1 MQRNLRAGFTLIEL
15 MIVVA
20 IIAIIAAIAI
30 PRLMSARLSANEAA
44 AISTLRS
51 ITSGQ
56 AQLQSSAAI
65 DTDADGAGEYGY
77 FGELSG
83 VDPLRVSN
91 GLVPA
96 APAAGTIGTDELIPA
111 ILSTAFGNVS
121 ASGFGGGGAVQR
133 QGYTFQ
139 MWLPNVSVG
148 GAVPGVPEAPT
159 GGAAAFPDPNNGEL
173 LYCCYAWPADYNKTG
188 NRAFFTNQEGD
199 LLQCLN
205 RSLTPYDGAIKT
217 PGFSEAFAVAGDMG
231 SALRIGVAG
240 GADNTIWVPVN

>member
-1 MQRNLRAGFTLIEL
+1 MIRRTKQSGFTLIEL

-51 ITSGQ
+51 VTSAQ

-83 VDPLRVSN
+83 VDPLRRAT
-91 GLVPA
+91 GVPA
-96 APAAGTIGTDELIPA
+96 VPGAGTVGTDELVPA
-111 ILSTAFGNVS
+111 ILSSAFGNVA
-121 ASGFGGGGAVQR
+121 ASVVQR
-133 QGYTFQ
+133 QGYNFQ
-139 MWLPNVSVG
+139 MWLPNATAG
-148 GAVPGVPEAPT
+148 GLVPGIAEAAT
-159 GGAAAFPDPNNGEL
+159 GGSSATFPNPNNGEL
-173 LYCCYAWPADYNKTG
+173 LYCVYAWPADYNKTG
-188 NRAFFTNQEGD
+188 NRCFFTNQEGD

-205 RSLTPYDGAIKT
+205 RSLAPYDGAVKT
-217 PGFSEAFAVAGDMG
+217 PGFSEDFTVAGDMG
-231 SALRIGVAG
+231 SALRIGTAG

>member
-1 MQRNLRAGFTLIEL
+1 MIRRTNQSGFTLIEL

-51 ITSGQ
+51 ITSAQ

-83 VDPLRVSN
+83 QDPLRISN
-91 GLVPA
+91 AGVPA
-96 APAAGTIGTDELIPA
+96 AGAAGVDNLNPA
-111 ILSTAFGNVS
+111 ILSSAFGNV
-121 ASGFGGGGAVQR
+121 APFPAGQGAVQR
-133 QGYTFQ
+133 QGYIFK
-139 MWLPNVSVG
+139 MWLPNATAG
-148 GAVPGVPEAPT
+148 GLVPGIAEDAT
-159 GGAAAFPDPNNGEL
+159 GGKAAAPFPNSNNGEL
-173 LYCCYAWPADYNKTG
+173 LWACYAWPADYNKTG

-205 RSLTPYDGAIKT
+205 RSATPYDGLVLT
-217 PGFSEAFAVAGDMG
+217 PGYDEAYTVLTDMG
-231 SALRIGVAG
+231 SALRIGTAG
-240 GADNTIWVPVN
+240 GNNNTIWVPVN

>member
-1 MQRNLRAGFTLIEL
+1 MKSIQKGFTLIEL

-51 ITSGQ
+51 ITSAQ

-83 VDPLRVSN
+83 VDPLRRSN
-91 GLVPA
+91 AGVPA
-96 APAAGTIGTDELIPA
+96 AGVVGTDELVPA
-111 ILSTAFGNVS
+111 ILSSAFGNVA
-121 ASGFGGGGAVQR
+121 ASRVQR
-133 QGYTFQ
+133 QGYNFQ
-139 MWLPNVSVG
+139 MWLPNATAAGV
-148 GAVPGVPEAPT
+148 VPGIPEAAT
-159 GGAAAFPDPNNGEL
+159 GGSSATFPNPNNGEL

-199 LLQCLN
+199 LLQFLN
-205 RSLTPYDGAIKT
+205 RSLTPFDGAVLT
-217 PGFSEAFAVAGDMG
+217 PGFGEAFTVTTDMG

-240 GADNTIWVPVN
+240 GANNSIWVPVN

>member
-1 MQRNLRAGFTLIEL
+1 MIRRTKQSGFTLIEL

-51 ITSGQ
+51 ITSAQ

-83 VDPLRVSN
+83 IDPLRTS
-91 GLVPA
+91 
-96 APAAGTIGTDELIPA
+96 AAGVAGTDELVPA
-111 ILSTAFGNVS
+111 ILSSACGNV
-121 ASGFGGGGAVQR
+121 AAIVVQR
-133 QGYTFQ
+133 QGYNFQ
-139 MWLPNVSVG
+139 MWLPNATAAG
-148 GAVPGVPEAPT
+148 LVPGIAEAAT
-159 GGAAAFPDPNNGEL
+159 GGSSATFPNPNNGEL
-173 LYCCYAWPADYNKTG
+173 LYCVYAWPADYNKTG

-205 RSLTPYDGAIKT
+205 RSLTPYDGAVKT
-217 PGFSEAFAVAGDMG
+217 PGFSEAFTVAGDMG

>member
-1 MQRNLRAGFTLIEL
+1 MIRRTKQSGFTLIEL

-51 ITSGQ
+51 VTSAQ

-83 VDPLRVSN
+83 VDPLRVAT
-91 GLVPA
+91 GTPAVPG
-96 APAAGTIGTDELIPA
+96 AGTVGTDELVPA
-111 ILSTAFGNVS
+111 ILSSAFGNVAGS
-121 ASGFGGGGAVQR
+121 RVQR

-139 MWLPNVSVG
+139 MWLPNATAAG
-148 GAVPGVPEAPT
+148 LVPGIAEAAT
-159 GGAAAFPDPNNGEL
+159 GGSSATFPNPNNCEL
-173 LYCCYAWPADYNKTG
+173 LYCVYAWPADYNKTG

-205 RSLTPYDGAIKT
+205 RSLAPYDGIVKV
-217 PGFSEAFAVAGDMG
+217 PGFSEAFTVAGDMG
-231 SALRIGVAG
+231 SALRIGTAG

>member
-1 MQRNLRAGFTLIEL
+1 MRIKRNEGFTLIEL

-51 ITSGQ
+51 VTSAQ

-83 VDPLRVSN
+83 VDPLRRAT
-91 GLVPA
+91 GVPA
-96 APAAGTIGTDELIPA
+96 VPGAGTVGTDELVPA
-111 ILSTAFGNVS
+111 ILSSAFGNVA
-121 ASGFGGGGAVQR
+121 ASVVQR
-133 QGYTFQ
+133 QGYNFQ
-139 MWLPNVSVG
+139 MWLPNATAG
-148 GAVPGVPEAPT
+148 GLVPGIAEAAT
-159 GGAAAFPDPNNGEL
+159 GGSSATFPNPNNGEL
-173 LYCCYAWPADYNKTG
+173 LYCVYAWPADYNKTG

-205 RSLTPYDGAIKT
+205 RSLTPYDGAVLT
-217 PGFSEAFAVAGDMG
+217 PPFDEAFTVVGDMG
-231 SALRIGVAG
+231 SALRIGTAG
-240 GADNTIWVPVN
+240 GAQNTIWVPVN

>member
-1 MQRNLRAGFTLIEL
+1 MIRRTKQSGFTLIEL

-51 ITSGQ
+51 VTSAQ

-91 GLVPA
+91 GGVPA
-96 APAAGTIGTDELIPA
+96 AGVAGTDELTPS
-111 ILSTAFGNVS
+111 ILSIQFGNVVGS
-121 ASGFGGGGAVQR
+121 IVTR
-133 QGYTFQ
+133 QGYMFQ
-139 MWLPNVSVG
+139 MWLPNATAAG
-148 GAVPGVPEAPT
+148 LVPGT
-159 GGAAAFPDPNNGEL
+159 GGTPMPT
-173 LYCCYAWPADYNKTG
+173 PA
-188 NRAFFTNQEGD
+188 
-199 LLQCLN
+199 
-205 RSLTPYDGAIKT
+205 P
-217 PGFSEAFAVAGDMG
+217 
-231 SALRIGVAG
+231 
-240 GADNTIWVPVN
+240 

>member
-1 MQRNLRAGFTLIEL
+1 MIRRTKQSGFTLIEL

-51 ITSGQ
+51 VTSAQ

-91 GLVPA
+91 AGV
-96 APAAGTIGTDELIPA
+96 PAAGTVGTDELVPA
-111 ILSTAFGNVS
+111 ILSSAFGNVA
-121 ASGFGGGGAVQR
+121 ASVVQR
-133 QGYTFQ
+133 QGYMFQ
-139 MWLPNVSVG
+139 MWLPNATAAG
-148 GAVPGVPEAPT
+148 LVPGVAEALT
-159 GGAAAFPDPNNGEL
+159 GGAGATLPNPNNGEL

-205 RSLTPYDGAIKT
+205 RSLTPYDGAVKT
-217 PGFSEAFAVAGDMG
+217 PGFAEAFTVAGDMG

>member
-1 MQRNLRAGFTLIEL
+1 MIRRTSQSGFTLIEL

-51 ITSGQ
+51 ITSAQ

-83 VDPLRVSN
+83 IDPLRRSAA
-91 GLVPA
+91 GVPA
-96 APAAGTIGTDELIPA
+96 AGVAGTDELVPA
-111 ILSTAFGNVS
+111 ILSSAFGNVA
-121 ASGFGGGGAVQR
+121 ASMVQR
-133 QGYTFQ
+133 QGYNFQ
-139 MWLPNVSVG
+139 MWLPNATAAG
-148 GAVPGVPEAPT
+148 LVPGIAEAAT
-159 GGAAAFPDPNNGEL
+159 GGSSATFPNPNNGEL
-173 LYCCYAWPADYNKTG
+173 LYCVYAWPADYNKTG

-205 RSLTPYDGAIKT
+205 RSLTPYDGVVKT
-217 PGFSEAFAVAGDMG
+217 PPFSEAFSVAGDMG

>member
-1 MQRNLRAGFTLIEL
+1 MRRTRRAGLTLLEL
-15 MIVVA
+15 MIVLA
-20 IIAIIAAIAI
+20 ILAIIAAIAI
-30 PRLMSARLSANEAA
+30 PRLMRGRLSANEAA

-51 ITSGQ
+51 VTSAQ

-83 VDPLRVSN
+83 IDPLRVAT
-91 GLVPA
+91 GTPAVPG
-96 APAAGTIGTDELIPA
+96 AGAVGTDELVPA
-111 ILSTAFGNVS
+111 ILSTAFGNVA
-121 ASGFGGGGAVQR
+121 ASVVQR
-133 QGYTFQ
+133 QGYMFQ
-139 MWLPNVSVG
+139 MWLPNATAG
-148 GAVPGVPEAPT
+148 GLVPGIAEAPT
-159 GGAAAFPDPNNGEL
+159 GGSSATFPNPNNCEL

-205 RSLTPYDGAIKT
+205 RSLTPYDGAVLT
-217 PGFSEAFAVAGDMG
+217 PGFAEAFTVAGDMG

-240 GADNTIWVPVN
+240 GANNTIWVPVN

>member
-1 MQRNLRAGFTLIEL
+1 MIRRTKQSGFTLIEL

-51 ITSGQ
+51 ITSAQ

-91 GLVPA
+91 AGV
-96 APAAGTIGTDELIPA
+96 PAAGTVGTDELVPA
-111 ILSTAFGNVS
+111 ILSSAFGNVA
-121 ASGFGGGGAVQR
+121 ASVVQR
-133 QGYTFQ
+133 QGYMFQ
-139 MWLPNVSVG
+139 MWLPNATAAG
-148 GAVPGVPEAPT
+148 LVPGVAEALT
-159 GGAAAFPDPNNGEL
+159 GGAGATLPNPNNGEL

-205 RSLTPYDGAIKT
+205 RSLTPYDGAVKT
-217 PGFSEAFAVAGDMG
+217 PGFAEAFTVAGDMG

>member
-1 MQRNLRAGFTLIEL
+1 MIRRTKQSGFTLIEL

-83 VDPLRVSN
+83 IDPLRVAS
-91 GLVPA
+91 GTPP
-96 APAAGTIGTDELIPA
+96 APAAGTVGTDELVPS
-111 ILSTAFGNVS
+111 ILSTAFGNVT

-139 MWLPNVSVG
+139 MWLPAATAAGV
-148 GAVPGVPEAPT
+148 VPGVPEAAT
-159 GGAAAFPDPNNGEL
+159 GGAGAMPDPNNGEL
-173 LYCCYAWPADYNKTG
+173 LYCVYAWPADYNKTG

-205 RSLTPYDGAIKT
+205 RSLTPYDGTIKM
-217 PGFSEAFAVAGDMG
+217 PNFGEAFVTATDMG
-231 SALRIGVAG
+231 SALRIGTAG
-240 GADNTIWVPVN
+240 GNDNTIWVPVN

>member
-1 MQRNLRAGFTLIEL
+1 MRTNRQAGFTLIEL

-51 ITSGQ
+51 ITSAQ

-83 VDPLRVSN
+83 VDPLRRSAA
-91 GLVPA
+91 GVPA
-96 APAAGTIGTDELIPA
+96 AGVAGTDELVPA
-111 ILSTAFGNVS
+111 ILSSAFGNVA
-121 ASGFGGGGAVQR
+121 ASMVQR
-133 QGYTFQ
+133 QGYNFQ
-139 MWLPNVSVG
+139 MWLPNATAAG
-148 GAVPGVPEAPT
+148 LVPGIAEAAT
-159 GGAAAFPDPNNGEL
+159 GGSSATFPNPNNGEL
-173 LYCCYAWPADYNKTG
+173 LYCVYAWPADYNKTG

-205 RSLTPYDGAIKT
+205 RSLTPYDGVVKT
-217 PGFSEAFAVAGDMG
+217 PPFDEAFTVAGDMG